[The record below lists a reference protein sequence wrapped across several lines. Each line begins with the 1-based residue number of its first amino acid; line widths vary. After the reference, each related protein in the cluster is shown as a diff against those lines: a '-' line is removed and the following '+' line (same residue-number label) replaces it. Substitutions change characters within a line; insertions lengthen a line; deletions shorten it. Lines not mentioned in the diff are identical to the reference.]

1 MAHCPFLGLGELTK
15 ELICCLPVDDVFRL
29 SLASAAC
36 GGLCRVALRTL
47 RLQAFGPAAAEA
59 LLRLVAL
66 QITDQG
72 ASIVEIDAAF
82 CRSITNEP
90 GHVQSYMLF
99 APRCDTSNGFK
110 TSGTETLKA
119 LPVLPALEILN
130 LDGCQDVDDEGL
142 IAVAQRCRSLRSFS
156 IYWNVKATDEGI
168 GKVLRAQPCGNLQ
181 ELCFSGCKLLT
192 DATVQRVVGRATN
205 LQRLDLTRCPR
216 VTEMGITLICETL
229 PELRVLRLYAM
240 SQLSAESFLSLQK
253 LPLLEELDL
262 CGCRAEDAAVE
273 AFLAAAEPGALK
285 ILNLTW
291 CPALTDV
298 SMLAVAKH
306 CTRLTWLSFFGNLN
320 ITATAVEALAAAPC
334 GTTLRAL
341 DLRGLQHR
349 TETASPSGRFSRRS
363 WRQSCT
369 TKSVRSPSTRLQ
381 CCGLWR
387 SSRAKKE
394 AEKRLV
400 GSQRRN
406 ALVSCRRWIA
416 IVDLQYEMSMAG
428 DAGSWLLHM
437 LSVTDRALELY
448 CHANVNVAACTLCEV
463 VEWPRSSSYFLLEDP
478 YDSVPCCFRHRLSL
492 IWPWVALV
500 VQLCGFCLRR
510 NFDKRRWG
518 QVLQR

>member
-82 CRSITNEP
+82 CRSITN
-90 GHVQSYMLF
+90 
-99 APRCDTSNGFK
+99 
-110 TSGTETLKA
+110 ETLKA

-341 DLRGLQHR
+341 DLRGLSQ
-349 TETASPSGRFSRRS
+349 AAPYGDG
-363 WRQSCT
+363 
-369 TKSVRSPSTRLQ
+369 KSVR
-381 CCGLWR
+381 
-387 SSRAKKE
+387 
-394 AEKRLV
+394 
-400 GSQRRN
+400 
-406 ALVSCRRWIA
+406 A
-416 IVDLQYEMSMAG
+416 IFPQ
-428 DAGSWLLHM
+428 
-437 LSVTDRALELY
+437 
-448 CHANVNVAACTLCEV
+448 V
-463 VEWPRSSSYFLLEDP
+463 VETEL
-478 YDSVPCCFRHRLSL
+478 HH
-492 IWPWVALV
+492 
-500 VQLCGFCLRR
+500 
-510 NFDKRRWG
+510 
-518 QVLQR
+518 

>member
-1 MAHCPFLGLGELTK
+1 MLGSGPCSHGRIWAADRSCVMAHCPILGLGELTK

-29 SLASAAC
+29 SFASAAC
-36 GGLCRVALRTL
+36 GGLCRVALRSL

-66 QITDQG
+66 QITDRG

-82 CRSITNEP
+82 CRSITNE
-90 GHVQSYMLF
+90 
-99 APRCDTSNGFK
+99 
-110 TSGTETLKA
+110 TLKA
-119 LPVLPALEILN
+119 LPVLPALEVLN

-192 DATVQRVVGRATN
+192 DATVQRVVGRASN

-216 VTEMGITLICETL
+216 VSEMGITLICETL

-291 CPALTDV
+291 CPALTDA

-334 GTTLRAL
+334 GATLRAL
-341 DLRGLQHR
+341 DLRGLSQ
-349 TETASPSGRFSRRS
+349 AAPYGDG
-363 WRQSCT
+363 
-369 TKSVRSPSTRLQ
+369 KSVR
-381 CCGLWR
+381 
-387 SSRAKKE
+387 
-394 AEKRLV
+394 
-400 GSQRRN
+400 
-406 ALVSCRRWIA
+406 A
-416 IVDLQYEMSMAG
+416 IFPQ
-428 DAGSWLLHM
+428 
-437 LSVTDRALELY
+437 
-448 CHANVNVAACTLCEV
+448 V
-463 VEWPRSSSYFLLEDP
+463 VETEL
-478 YDSVPCCFRHRLSL
+478 HH
-492 IWPWVALV
+492 
-500 VQLCGFCLRR
+500 
-510 NFDKRRWG
+510 
-518 QVLQR
+518 